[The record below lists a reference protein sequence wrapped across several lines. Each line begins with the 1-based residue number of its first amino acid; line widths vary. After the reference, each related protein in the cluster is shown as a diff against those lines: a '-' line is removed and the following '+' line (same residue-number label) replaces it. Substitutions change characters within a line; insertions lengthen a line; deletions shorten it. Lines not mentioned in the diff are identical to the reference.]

1 MELEREESFDDAF
14 SDINDANEAEPNKSD
29 SQLTLKYVRS
39 QESLKRFR
47 KKYTSTDL
55 NSDAIHFE
63 LLVEKG
69 LIDEDDE
76 SPGGHKVGDH
86 LRSMDGGAIA
96 EIVKEMRNEFM
107 TSLSSKA
114 KNLQEI
120 LIKNGIMDHPI
131 NESVRLDDSGETHFI
146 RVSKENQ
153 LKENRLPK
161 DSTRVLSIKD
171 TTYPLIKGHAHL
183 VDRKTMI
190 EDSRSIITV
199 KPDSSGLNSN
209 VNTGYEHSAL
219 QATDSRL
226 SEMNKFTE
234 FSINRENEMMQW
246 IDEINLFTSEME
258 RDPENVNWGLFRANL
273 IKMHKHYVTHEPKS
287 FSAFLEPHSEIPSV
301 GLTADFGGSLKDLG
315 SRVECIRSNIQGLE
329 CKILTLDHCF
339 ERFCAKLSR
348 SSIAK
353 GRVDRDLKILAM
365 LRERID
371 RRLSQMEIDFC
382 KTKKQLICQE
392 QPGRLVVDSFS
403 LSKELVLAPTLD

>member
-1 MELEREESFDDAF
+1 MELEREESFEDAF
-14 SDINDANEAEPNKSD
+14 AETNDGNEAEPNKSD

-47 KKYTSTDL
+47 KKCTFTDL

-114 KNLQEI
+114 KNLKEI
-120 LIKNGIMDHPI
+120 LI
-131 NESVRLDDSGETHFI
+131 
-146 RVSKENQ
+146 
-153 LKENRLPK
+153 
-161 DSTRVLSIKD
+161 
-171 TTYPLIKGHAHL
+171 
-183 VDRKTMI
+183 
-190 EDSRSIITV
+190 

-209 VNTGYEHSAL
+209 VTTGYEHSAL

-226 SEMNKFTE
+226 PQMNKFTE
-234 FSINRENEMMQW
+234 FSIKRENEMMQW

-287 FSAFLEPHSEIPSV
+287 FSAFLEPHSELPSV
-301 GLTADFGGSLKDLG
+301 ALSADFGGSLKDLG
-315 SRVECIRSNIQGLE
+315 SRTECIRSNIQGLE
-329 CKILTLDHCF
+329 CKMLTLDHCF

-348 SSIAK
+348 SSLAK
-353 GRVDRDLKILAM
+353 DRVDRDLKILSM

-382 KTKKQLICQE
+382 KTKKQLI
-392 QPGRLVVDSFS
+392 
-403 LSKELVLAPTLD
+403 